1 MSPILKTDR
10 LYIEIEP
17 SEIPWLKIF
26 TKIPYKEMSEAPQSI
41 KEEIYAL
48 LDLIEKAM
56 IEYYTP
62 EKINIAS
69 FGNYMPHLH
78 WHIMARFKNDSYFP
92 EPMWGKKQRE
102 STLTLPDMEGFVVLL
117 KKRLE
122 KQENL
127 LERYSRLLYTKAQE
141 ISKERK
147 LPPLEA
153 LKEALLFIEGEMS
166 GY

>member
-1 MSPILKTDR
+1 MPPIYETDT

-26 TKIPYKEMSEAPQSI
+26 TRHPYKEMSEAPQSI
-41 KEEIYAL
+41 KREIYAL
-48 LDLIEKAM
+48 LDLIERAM
-56 IEYYTP
+56 IDYYTP
-62 EKINIAS
+62 DKINIAS
-69 FGNYMPHLH
+69 FGNYVPHLH

-102 STLTLPDMEGFVVLL
+102 STLTLPNLEGFATLL
-117 KKRLE
+117 KERLSQ
-122 KQENL
+122 KENM
-127 LERYSRLLYTKAQE
+127 LERYSRLLYIKAKE
-141 ISKERK
+141 IEEERN
-147 LPPLEA
+147 LPPMEA